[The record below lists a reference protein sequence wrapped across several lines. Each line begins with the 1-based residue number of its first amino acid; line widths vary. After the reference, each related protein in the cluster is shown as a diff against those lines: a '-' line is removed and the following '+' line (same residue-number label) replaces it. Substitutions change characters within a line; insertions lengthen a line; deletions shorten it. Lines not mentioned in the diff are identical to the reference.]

1 MDGNMTVYMAIAG
14 IFVGL
19 FGSLIGLY
27 FSSKRV
33 CGAIMRR
40 GDLADGQKLSALFL
54 YFRALFWGASLILL
68 FMALLSVLVFAR
80 LSHAIGNFEYMP
92 LMLLL
97 AGGFFAVYS
106 FVFRRYR
113 K

>member
-1 MDGNMTVYMAIAG
+1 MDDNMTVYMAIAG

-40 GDLADGQKLSALFL
+40 GDLDGGQKLSALFL
-54 YFRALFWGASLILL
+54 YFRALFWGASPILL

-92 LMLLL
+92 LMLIL